1 VEDPVEFQLPGVNQV
16 PVKKEIG
23 LTFAN
28 ALRSIL
34 RQDPDI
40 IMIGE
45 IRDTETAEIA
55 VESALT
61 GHQVLSTMHCND
73 APGAISRLD
82 DMEIAPFLIS
92 SSVILACAQRLLR
105 KICPSCKEEQV
116 YPDKM
121 FEDLH
126 IDPNYFH
133 GAPLYRGRGCDRCKN
148 SGYSG
153 RLAIIEAM
161 TMTDEIRKMVI
172 QRCSAQEIGKVA
184 IQQGMKTLRTVG
196 LEKAR
201 EGLSTLEQTLLVT
214 SSNA

>member
-1 VEDPVEFQLPGVNQV
+1 M

-55 VESALT
+55 IEAALT

-73 APGAISRLD
+73 AAGAIARLD
-82 DMEIAPFLIS
+82 DMGIAPFLIS
-92 SSVILACAQRLLR
+92 SSVILSCAQRLMR
-105 KICPSCKEEQV
+105 RICSHCKEPV
-116 YPDKM
+116 TYPAKM
-121 FEDLH
+121 YQDLLM
-126 IDPNYFH
+126 DPAALD
-133 GAPLYRGRGCDRCKN
+133 GVTLYRGRGCERCKN

-161 TMTDEIRKMVI
+161 TISDEIRKLI
-172 QRCSAQEIGKVA
+172 ISRGSTRELSKVA
-184 IQQGMKTLRTVG
+184 INQGMRTLRMVA
-196 LEKAR
+196 LDRAR
-201 EGLSTLEQTLLVT
+201 DGVSTLEQVLVMT
-214 SSNA
+214 AAH